1 MQIIFLIK
9 SFIYFQCIFIYRA
22 LQKWGSEEAI
32 KLRRLIIKREM
43 DRKGGNDIPDS
54 VNFSCKRLVKN
65 YNCKHMQAQR
75 FNHAVQAFKM
85 LSYRE

>member
-1 MQIIFLIK
+1 
-9 SFIYFQCIFIYRA
+9 
-22 LQKWGSEEAI
+22 
-32 KLRRLIIKREM
+32 M

-54 VNFSCKRLVKN
+54 VNISCKRLVKN

-75 FNHAVQAFKM
+75 FNHAVQALKM